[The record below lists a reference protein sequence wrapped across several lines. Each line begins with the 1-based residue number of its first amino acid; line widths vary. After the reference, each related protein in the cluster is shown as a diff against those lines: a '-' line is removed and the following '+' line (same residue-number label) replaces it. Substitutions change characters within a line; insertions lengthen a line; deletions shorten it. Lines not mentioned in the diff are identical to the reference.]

1 MNRFFTL
8 LFAASCLTA
17 VGQVTYPY
25 NPDGNADSLIGASD
39 IQDLLSGYGLPFSP
53 SEILV
58 DGQTLTTVLT
68 QLQNSIDSLSG
79 LGGSGGS
86 VLDMPLGTVLPIA
99 TESVP
104 EGWMLCDGR
113 EISIEEYQGLYDLIG
128 TTYGAGDSAFWAQ
141 VFYPAT
147 TFNIPDLRGRTII
160 GSDDMGGMESGL
172 LTNHDGSLGEVGGA
186 ERHQLS
192 LEEIPAHSHE
202 YSGGYIGSDGTG
214 NNGVVQSGGQSVET
228 SSVGGDQPHNNM
240 QPYMAL
246 NYMIKVQLVDDVV
259 AAMQN
264 TIETQ
269 QSQID
274 SLSELMGILYDFV
287 YYSGCGLQTSV
298 NYLGHEYPL
307 VDLGDQCWFGENL
320 SVQVFRNG
328 DAIPFLG
335 TNGDAL
341 LANDGTGIDG
351 YTYPNGDVALADQ
364 GYLYN
369 GYVTIDER
377 AICPTGY
384 RLPNQDD
391 FNSLREK
398 FLADPDSFLDSVN
411 WHGSNENGF
420 SAVPTG
426 RFENDF
432 KGFGTH
438 MWLYGRQTG
447 TTDVTVLTLSDWN
460 GSIEGGHSA
469 SVWDPWPEEGYHHGR
484 IYFSLRCIKGTE

>member
-1 MNRFFTL
+1 MMNRFFTL
-8 LFAASCLTA
+8 LLAVSCLTA

-246 NYMIKVQLVDDVV
+246 NYMMKVQAAQDVFAQLQATV
-259 AAMQN
+259 EQQQSVLDSLMNSECGNPIIWHGRSYETVSIFGNCWFAENLAYLPNVNAWSDYSEEEPRFYLSDYNGTDLAVAMQSSALQTHGVHYN
-264 TIETQ
+264 HFAKVNFPICPSGWHVTSWQDWLNILPKGISGDPLFENAVIPL
-269 QSQID
+269 ID
-274 SLSELMGILYDFV
+274 PEEWPTLIGSLNAIQLTNVNSTGLNISADGRMYGAQD
-287 YYSGCGLQTSV
+287 YYSWEWENQWIYGLQYVWMSIS
-298 NYLGHEYPL
+298 NSNL
-307 VDLGDQCWFGENL
+307 NL
-320 SVQVFRNG
+320 SVH
-328 DAIPFLG
+328 D
-335 TNGDAL
+335 
-341 LANDGTGIDG
+341 
-351 YTYPNGDVALADQ
+351 
-364 GYLYN
+364 
-369 GYVTIDER
+369 
-377 AICPTGY
+377 
-384 RLPNQDD
+384 
-391 FNSLREK
+391 
-398 FLADPDSFLDSVN
+398 
-411 WHGSNENGF
+411 
-420 SAVPTG
+420 
-426 RFENDF
+426 
-432 KGFGTH
+432 
-438 MWLYGRQTG
+438 
-447 TTDVTVLTLSDWN
+447 
-460 GSIEGGHSA
+460 GSISSYSHT
-469 SVWDPWPEEGYHHGR
+469 
-484 IYFSLRCIKGTE
+484 IRCVKN

>member
-192 LEEIPAHSHE
+192 LDEIPAHSHE

-246 NYMIKVQLVDDVV
+246 NYMMKVQAAQDVFAQLQATV
-259 AAMQN
+259 EQQQSVLDSLMNSECGNPIIWHGRSYETVSIFGNCWFAENLAYLPNVNAWSDYSEEEPRFYLSDYNGTDLAVAMQSSALQTHGVHYN
-264 TIETQ
+264 HFAKLNFPICPSGWHVTSWQDWLNILPKGISGDPLFEDAAIPLIDPEEWPTLIESLNATQ
-269 QSQID
+269 LTNINSTGLNISADGRMYGAQD
-274 SLSELMGILYDFV
+274 
-287 YYSGCGLQTSV
+287 YYSWEWENQWIYGLQYVWMSISNSNLDLSV
-298 NYLGHEYPL
+298 NG
-307 VDLGDQCWFGENL
+307 
-320 SVQVFRNG
+320 
-328 DAIPFLG
+328 
-335 TNGDAL
+335 
-341 LANDGTGIDG
+341 
-351 YTYPNGDVALADQ
+351 
-364 GYLYN
+364 
-369 GYVTIDER
+369 
-377 AICPTGY
+377 
-384 RLPNQDD
+384 
-391 FNSLREK
+391 
-398 FLADPDSFLDSVN
+398 
-411 WHGSNENGF
+411 
-420 SAVPTG
+420 
-426 RFENDF
+426 
-432 KGFGTH
+432 
-438 MWLYGRQTG
+438 
-447 TTDVTVLTLSDWN
+447 
-460 GSIEGGHSA
+460 GSIPSYSHT
-469 SVWDPWPEEGYHHGR
+469 
-484 IYFSLRCIKGTE
+484 IRCVKNK